1 METVYWT
8 MQNGQKIDIDA
19 MDINHLR
26 NTLKMIVRNKVRVQA
41 NAPVTPRFK
50 FNGEIAQEMH
60 DNAIIEEIMGDM
72 LDEWYDMH

>member
-8 MQNGQKIDIDA
+8 MKNGQKVDIDT

-26 NTLKMIVRNKVRVQA
+26 NTLKMVVRNKIRVQA
-41 NAPVTPRFK
+41 NKPIEHRFK

-60 DNAIIEEIMGDM
+60 DNALIEEIMGDM
-72 LDEWYDMH
+72 LDEWYYQ